1 MHSRPQDQVLQF
13 LLVSDASAARRL
25 RRTLALAKARTGLL
39 VGTWPDLLRRSLGA
53 YCLSHDEASE
63 RRRLER
69 ALAETNDAFWSRSLE
84 VAPEETASE
93 VLGALNRLLE
103 ATDPQRGLWPED
115 AERLDGRLGEV
126 LGNLTRLV
134 KTADGSLPGDLG
146 AIRRVLRAD
155 SRTVLRPVLVC
166 RSDGLPKLSRWQ
178 CALIERLNRDASRTG
193 VSPDPE
199 LAAILEDESAFR
211 ARGRPG
217 SALRALQVHL
227 FAPDGSA
234 AGAAIDDSVQCVRVR
249 DYYQEAE
256 TAAGMVQRLLKEQAG
271 LTPAEV
277 GILLPD
283 DFGYF
288 LAVEDAFRLAGLS
301 ASGLP
306 GERWRRD
313 LGAEAVLHFLSCQ
326 QKPAPAMALAACLS
340 SPLMPWTVEEGGGM
354 AQRVMDGRYD
364 LRAPRN
370 GGPGTAAMLDLI
382 QQGGSEPSAV
392 ETALGSFVSL
402 LAGDGSLADHVE
414 RAREAAARAREL
426 LAPASEIDWVELRR
440 AVTPRYIA
448 DGKPT
453 SYTLE
458 GVTVLREGH
467 EPWRTV
473 RHLLVLG
480 FSAGRYP
487 RGTRLSAVFSAE
499 NLRSIRNTLDIP
511 IDSPSEALRRRRQLF
526 RRQLCAASESVTF
539 LMPRRHEKGDE
550 QAPSESMVFIERL
563 LSRGGEG
570 ASLIHEPDS
579 PGDRARIRHLARA
592 APERVSPPRVF
603 DCAELDL
610 ERDLVG
616 LRKDGRGKPRPESP
630 SSLETLLVS
639 PLAWLLRQIG
649 AEPVNW
655 APETAGPNILGSLAH
670 GAFELMFRPAAD
682 LPERESLQARTS
694 ATLDEVALQQAPF
707 FRNPKWRVE
716 RMHLSEQAGRAA
728 VAWRDTLKSLGAEV
742 LASEVWLQGTWSGI
756 GIHGQA
762 DLILGL
768 GAGRLLVVDYKWSM
782 SGTRRRRMEN
792 RFDSQAHL
800 YRAML
805 ESGGPKPLRHQPNGS
820 EREALARRLKTANE
834 IGIVYF
840 MMKDRIFLADGPL
853 PRRLSVR
860 GWDAVGEDVAELATT
875 GIAESLAELRK
886 GIVRLNEESD
896 REFFADVGL
905 SPYALDVSP
914 LVDLFTIPPGD
925 G

>member
-13 LLVSDASAARRL
+13 LLVADASAARRL
-25 RRTLALAKARTGLL
+25 RRTLASAKARTGLL
-39 VGTWPDLLRRSLGA
+39 VGTWPELLRRSLGA
-53 YCLSHDEASE
+53 YCLSHDEGSE
-63 RRRLER
+63 RRRLGQ
-69 ALAETNDAFWSRSLE
+69 ALAEPNDAFWSRSLE
-84 VAPEETASE
+84 VAPDETASE

-103 ATDPQRGLWPED
+103 ATDPQRGLRPED
-115 AERLDGRLGEV
+115 AERLDGRLGDV

-155 SRTVLRPVLVC
+155 SSTVLRPILVY
-166 RSDGLPKLSRWQ
+166 RPDGLPNLSRWRD
-178 CALIERLNRDASRTG
+178 ALIERLNRDALRTG
-193 VSPDPE
+193 VSLDPG
-199 LAAILEDESAFR
+199 LEAVIENESTVR
-211 ARGRPG
+211 ARGRPR
-217 SALRALQVHL
+217 SALGALQRQL
-227 FAPDGSA
+227 FAPDGPA

-249 DYYQEAE
+249 DFYQEAE
-256 TAAGMVQRLLKEQAG
+256 TAAGMAQSLLREQAG
-271 LTPAEV
+271 LTPAEI

-283 DFGYF
+283 EFGYF
-288 LAVEDAFRLAGLS
+288 LAAEDAFRLAGLS

-340 SPLMPWTVEEGGGM
+340 SPLMPWTVEDGGGM

-370 GGPGTAAMLDLI
+370 GGPGSAAMLDLI
-382 QQGGSEPSAV
+382 QQGASEPAAV

-402 LAGDGSLADHVE
+402 LAGEGSLADHVE
-414 RAREAAARAREL
+414 RAREAAGRARDL
-426 LAPASEIDWVELRR
+426 LVPASEVDWVELRR
-440 AVTPRYIA
+440 TVTPRYIA
-448 DGKPT
+448 NGKPT
-453 SYTLE
+453 AYTLE

-467 EPWRTV
+467 EPWRNV

-480 FSAGRYP
+480 FSDGRYP
-487 RGTRLSAVFSAE
+487 RGTRLSAVFSADD
-499 NLRSIRNTLDIP
+499 LRSIRNTLEIP
-511 IDSPSEALRRRRQLF
+511 IDSPREALRRRRQLF
-526 RRQLCAASESVTF
+526 RRQLCAASESVT
-539 LMPRRHEKGDE
+539 LLLPRRDEKGRE
-550 QAPSESMVFIERL
+550 VAPSESMVFIERL
-563 LSRGGEG
+563 LARGGEDR
-570 ASLIHEPDS
+570 SMISEPDS
-579 PGDRARIRHLARA
+579 PGDRARIRHLATA
-592 APERVSPPRVF
+592 APAKVSLPRVF
-603 DCAELDL
+603 DCAGLRL

-616 LRKDGRGKPRPESP
+616 LRKDSRGRPRPESP

-639 PLAWLLRQIG
+639 PLAWLLRRIG

-655 APETAGPNILGSLAH
+655 APETAGPDILGSLAH

-682 LPERESLQARTS
+682 LPERASLAARTA

-728 VAWRDTLKSLGAEV
+728 MTWRDTLKSLGAEV
-742 LASEVWLQGTWSGI
+742 LANEVWLQGTWSGI

-782 SGTRRRRMEN
+782 SGTRRKRMEN

-805 ESGGPKPLRHQPNGS
+805 ESGGPKPLRRRNGS
-820 EREALARRLKTANE
+820 EREALTRRLKAANE

-840 MMKDRIFLADGPL
+840 MMKDRIFLADGPPPGHL
-853 PRRLSVR
+853 PVR
-860 GWDAVGEDVAELATT
+860 GWDTVGEDVAKRATT

-886 GIVRLNEESD
+886 GVVPLNRTAD
-896 REFFADVGL
+896 RKYLADVGL
-905 SPYALDVSP
+905 SSYALDVSP
-914 LVDLFTIPPGD
+914 LIDLFTLPTED
-925 G
+925 